1 MSETRPNQERIFEK
15 ERLVLWTTEEIA
27 TAMQEEG
34 MDSAD
39 LAAATG
45 LPKASVTRIMSGS
58 LARAE
63 PQSGENGTR
72 IWSDPAGPGF
82 APQLLSTQRIVA
94 PAA

>member
-1 MSETRPNQERIFEK
+1 MSETRRNQERIYEK

-58 LARAE
+58 LALTLPRLASE
-63 PQSGENGTR
+63 LSRTHR
-72 IWSDPAGPGF
+72 PAPRRSKCKGKC
-82 APQLLSTQRIVA
+82 SVVSR
-94 PAA
+94 